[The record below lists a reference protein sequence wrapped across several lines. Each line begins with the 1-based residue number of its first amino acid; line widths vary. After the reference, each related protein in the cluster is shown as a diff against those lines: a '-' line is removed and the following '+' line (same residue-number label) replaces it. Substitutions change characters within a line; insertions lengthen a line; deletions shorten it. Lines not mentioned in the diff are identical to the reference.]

1 MSDRDSDAIDEE
13 LTAYLDGELSA
24 EDSAALE
31 GRLVGQESLRM
42 RLAELRRAYDLLDE
56 LPEVSHSK
64 SFTQTTIEMVVA
76 DVKRSGVTAVTPTES
91 LAGKFPIGKWLER
104 WFSMPYA
111 WGLLALAV
119 AFGVGLGVTASRLEG
134 RRELGRLDL
143 ASNMPGLYD
152 AGEIAVIEE
161 LARDRELIEYLQ
173 QHFRDVLIPMVPRSY
188 DERRSWVRS
197 LNSIQMAKLDGARE
211 LVGKYP
217 PEVRERLEA
226 VQEQIDL
233 QSNAEDLNLAARMV
247 GVVLDTMPTSKRRVL
262 EELKTAPRI
271 RFIQEQL
278 SFRAAIFYAADLQ
291 GTDAEVLDEWSKTML
306 LPSIMANMPF
316 LRRETDVK
324 SALMTLNSAR
334 PVEEG
339 FRLDN
344 QDALISDLAG
354 RLSSFPRRLL
364 ESIDQ
369 SDQLLVI
376 STWMI
381 PEGVNSTS
389 RLLEIYERQRR
400 ETQDEIDL
408 LDPKEIRRVL
418 RERSRRPGNTN
429 RSNR

>member
-1 MSDRDSDAIDEE
+1 
-13 LTAYLDGELSA
+13 
-24 EDSAALE
+24 
-31 GRLVGQESLRM
+31 
-42 RLAELRRAYDLLDE
+42 
-56 LPEVSHSK
+56 
-64 SFTQTTIEMVVA
+64 
-76 DVKRSGVTAVTPTES
+76 
-91 LAGKFPIGKWLER
+91 
-104 WFSMPYA
+104 
-111 WGLLALAV
+111 
-119 AFGVGLGVTASRLEG
+119 
-134 RRELGRLDL
+134 
-143 ASNMPGLYD
+143 
-152 AGEIAVIEE
+152 
-161 LARDRELIEYLQ
+161 
-173 QHFRDVLIPMVPRSY
+173 
-188 DERRSWVRS
+188 
-197 LNSIQMAKLDGARE
+197 MAKLDGARE
-211 LVGKYP
+211 MVGKYP

-233 QSNAEDLNLAARMV
+233 QPNAEDLNLAARMV
-247 GVVLDTMPTSKRRVL
+247 GVVLDTMPTSKRRLL
-262 EELKTAPRI
+262 EELKTAARI

-278 SFRAAIFYAADLQ
+278 SFRAATFYAADLQ
-291 GTDAEVLDEWSKTML
+291 GADAEVLDEWSKTML

-354 RLSSFPRRLL
+354 RLSSFPKRLL

-418 RERSRRPGNTN
+418 RERSRRPGN
-429 RSNR
+429 SNRPNR

>member
-1 MSDRDSDAIDEE
+1 
-13 LTAYLDGELSA
+13 
-24 EDSAALE
+24 
-31 GRLVGQESLRM
+31 
-42 RLAELRRAYDLLDE
+42 
-56 LPEVSHSK
+56 
-64 SFTQTTIEMVVA
+64 
-76 DVKRSGVTAVTPTES
+76 
-91 LAGKFPIGKWLER
+91 
-104 WFSMPYA
+104 MPYA
-111 WGLLALAV
+111 WVPLALAL
-119 AFGVGLGVTASRLEG
+119 AIGVGLGVTASRLQG

-247 GVVLDTMPTSKRRVL
+247 GVVLDTMPTSKRRLL
-262 EELKTAPRI
+262 EELKAAPRI

-278 SFRAAIFYAADLQ
+278 SFRAAILYAADLQ

-306 LPSIMANMPF
+306 LPAIMSNMPF

-354 RLSSFPRRLL
+354 RLSLFPRRLL

-418 RERSRRPGNTN
+418 RERSRRPGNSN

>member
-1 MSDRDSDAIDEE
+1 
-13 LTAYLDGELSA
+13 
-24 EDSAALE
+24 
-31 GRLVGQESLRM
+31 
-42 RLAELRRAYDLLDE
+42 
-56 LPEVSHSK
+56 
-64 SFTQTTIEMVVA
+64 
-76 DVKRSGVTAVTPTES
+76 
-91 LAGKFPIGKWLER
+91 
-104 WFSMPYA
+104 
-111 WGLLALAV
+111 
-119 AFGVGLGVTASRLEG
+119 
-134 RRELGRLDL
+134 
-143 ASNMPGLYD
+143 
-152 AGEIAVIEE
+152 
-161 LARDRELIEYLQ
+161 
-173 QHFRDVLIPMVPRSY
+173 
-188 DERRSWVRS
+188 
-197 LNSIQMAKLDGARE
+197 MAKLDGASE

-247 GVVLDTMPTSKRRVL
+247 GVVLDTMPTSKRRLL

-278 SFRAAIFYAADLQ
+278 SFRAATFYAADLQ
-291 GTDAEVLDEWSKTML
+291 GTDAEVLDDWSKTML

-354 RLSSFPRRLL
+354 RLSSFPKRLL

-418 RERSRRPGNTN
+418 RERSRRPGN
-429 RSNR
+429 SNRQNR

>member
-1 MSDRDSDAIDEE
+1 MSDRDTDAIDEE

-42 RLAELRRAYDLLDE
+42 RLAELRKAYDLLDE

-64 SFTQTTIEMVVA
+64 SFTRTTIEMVVA
-76 DVKRSGVTAVTPTES
+76 DVKRSGVTAVTSSES
-91 LAGKFPIGKWLER
+91 LGGPSSTWKRLGRWL
-104 WFSMPYA
+104 SMPYA
-111 WGLLALAV
+111 WGLLALAL
-119 AFGVGLGVTASRLEG
+119 AIGVGLGVTASRLQG

-152 AGEIAVIEE
+152 AGEMAVIEE
-161 LARDRELIEYLQ
+161 LARDRELLEYLQ

-247 GVVLDTMPTSKRRVL
+247 GVVLDTMPTSKRRLL
-262 EELKTAPRI
+262 EELKAAPRI

-278 SFRAAIFYAADLQ
+278 SFRAAILYAADLQ

-306 LPSIMANMPF
+306 LPSIMSNMPF

-418 RERSRRPGNTN
+418 RERSRRPGNSN

>member
-1 MSDRDSDAIDEE
+1 M
-13 LTAYLDGELSA
+13 
-24 EDSAALE
+24 
-31 GRLVGQESLRM
+31 
-42 RLAELRRAYDLLDE
+42 
-56 LPEVSHSK
+56 
-64 SFTQTTIEMVVA
+64 
-76 DVKRSGVTAVTPTES
+76 
-91 LAGKFPIGKWLER
+91 
-104 WFSMPYA
+104 
-111 WGLLALAV
+111 
-119 AFGVGLGVTASRLEG
+119 
-134 RRELGRLDL
+134 
-143 ASNMPGLYD
+143 
-152 AGEIAVIEE
+152 
-161 LARDRELIEYLQ
+161 
-173 QHFRDVLIPMVPRSY
+173 
-188 DERRSWVRS
+188 
-197 LNSIQMAKLDGARE
+197 
-211 LVGKYP
+211 
-217 PEVRERLEA
+217 
-226 VQEQIDL
+226 

-247 GVVLDTMPTSKRRVL
+247 GVVLDTMPTSKRRLL
-262 EELKTAPRI
+262 EELKAAPRI

-306 LPSIMANMPF
+306 LPSIMSNMPF

-339 FRLDN
+339 FRLEN

-354 RLSSFPRRLL
+354 RLSLFPRRLL

-418 RERSRRPGNTN
+418 RERSRRPGNSN

>member
-1 MSDRDSDAIDEE
+1 
-13 LTAYLDGELSA
+13 
-24 EDSAALE
+24 
-31 GRLVGQESLRM
+31 
-42 RLAELRRAYDLLDE
+42 
-56 LPEVSHSK
+56 
-64 SFTQTTIEMVVA
+64 
-76 DVKRSGVTAVTPTES
+76 
-91 LAGKFPIGKWLER
+91 
-104 WFSMPYA
+104 
-111 WGLLALAV
+111 
-119 AFGVGLGVTASRLEG
+119 
-134 RRELGRLDL
+134 
-143 ASNMPGLYD
+143 
-152 AGEIAVIEE
+152 
-161 LARDRELIEYLQ
+161 
-173 QHFRDVLIPMVPRSY
+173 
-188 DERRSWVRS
+188 
-197 LNSIQMAKLDGARE
+197 MAKLDGARE

-247 GVVLDTMPTSKRRVL
+247 GVVLDTMPTSKRRLL

-278 SFRAAIFYAADLQ
+278 SFRAATFYAADLQ
-291 GTDAEVLDEWSKTML
+291 GTDAEVLDDWSKTML

-381 PEGVNSTS
+381 PEGVNST
-389 RLLEIYERQRR
+389 
-400 ETQDEIDL
+400 
-408 LDPKEIRRVL
+408 
-418 RERSRRPGNTN
+418 
-429 RSNR
+429 

>member
-1 MSDRDSDAIDEE
+1 MSQRDTDAIDEE

-24 EDSAALE
+24 QESAALE
-31 GRLVGQESLRM
+31 SRLVGQESLRM
-42 RLAELRRAYDLLDE
+42 RLAELRKAYDLLDE
-56 LPEVSHSK
+56 LPQSPHSQ
-64 SFTQTTIEMVVA
+64 SFTHTTIEMVVA
-76 DVKRSGVTAVTPTES
+76 DVKRSGVRATTSAES
-91 LAGKFPIGKWLER
+91 LGGRVPILARLER

-111 WGLLALAV
+111 LVPLTLAIAIG
-119 AFGVGLGVTASRLEG
+119 GVLGGSASRLQG
-134 RRELGRLDL
+134 RRELGVLDL

-152 AGEIAVIEE
+152 AGELSVVEE
-161 LARDRELIEYLQ
+161 LAKDRELIEYLQ
-173 QHFRDVLIPMVPRSY
+173 QHYRDVLIPTVPRSF
-188 DERRSWVRS
+188 DGRRSWVRS

-217 PEVRERLEA
+217 PAVRQRLEA

-233 QSNAEDLNLAARMV
+233 QANAEDLNLAARIL
-247 GVVLDTMPTSKRRVL
+247 GVVLDTMPTSKRRLL
-262 EELKTAPRI
+262 EELKTASRI

-278 SFRAAIFYAADLQ
+278 SFRAATFYAADLQ
-291 GTDAEVLDEWSKTML
+291 GPDAEALDDWSKTIL
-306 LPSIMANMPF
+306 LPSIMDNLPF

-334 PVEEG
+334 PVEDG

-344 QDALISDLAG
+344 QDALISDLGG
-354 RLSSFPRRLL
+354 RLSPFPKRLL

-369 SDQLLVI
+369 SDQLIVI

-381 PEGVNSTS
+381 PEGVNSTW

-408 LDPKEIRRVL
+408 LDPKDIRRVL
-418 RERSRRPGNTN
+418 RERVRRTGNPN
-429 RSNR
+429 RPNR

>member
-1 MSDRDSDAIDEE
+1 
-13 LTAYLDGELSA
+13 
-24 EDSAALE
+24 
-31 GRLVGQESLRM
+31 
-42 RLAELRRAYDLLDE
+42 
-56 LPEVSHSK
+56 
-64 SFTQTTIEMVVA
+64 
-76 DVKRSGVTAVTPTES
+76 
-91 LAGKFPIGKWLER
+91 
-104 WFSMPYA
+104 
-111 WGLLALAV
+111 
-119 AFGVGLGVTASRLEG
+119 
-134 RRELGRLDL
+134 
-143 ASNMPGLYD
+143 
-152 AGEIAVIEE
+152 
-161 LARDRELIEYLQ
+161 
-173 QHFRDVLIPMVPRSY
+173 
-188 DERRSWVRS
+188 
-197 LNSIQMAKLDGARE
+197 
-211 LVGKYP
+211 
-217 PEVRERLEA
+217 VRERLEA

-247 GVVLDTMPTSKRRVL
+247 GVVLDTMPTSKRRLL

-306 LPSIMANMPF
+306 LPSIMSNMPF

-339 FRLDN
+339 FRLEN

-418 RERSRRPGNTN
+418 RERNRRPGNSN

>member
-1 MSDRDSDAIDEE
+1 MI
-13 LTAYLDGELSA
+13 
-24 EDSAALE
+24 
-31 GRLVGQESLRM
+31 
-42 RLAELRRAYDLLDE
+42 
-56 LPEVSHSK
+56 
-64 SFTQTTIEMVVA
+64 
-76 DVKRSGVTAVTPTES
+76 
-91 LAGKFPIGKWLER
+91 
-104 WFSMPYA
+104 
-111 WGLLALAV
+111 
-119 AFGVGLGVTASRLEG
+119 
-134 RRELGRLDL
+134 
-143 ASNMPGLYD
+143 
-152 AGEIAVIEE
+152 
-161 LARDRELIEYLQ
+161 
-173 QHFRDVLIPMVPRSY
+173 
-188 DERRSWVRS
+188 
-197 LNSIQMAKLDGARE
+197 
-211 LVGKYP
+211 
-217 PEVRERLEA
+217 
-226 VQEQIDL
+226 
-233 QSNAEDLNLAARMV
+233 
-247 GVVLDTMPTSKRRVL
+247 GVVLDTMPTSKRRLL
-262 EELKTAPRI
+262 EELKAAPRI
-271 RFIQEQL
+271 RFLQEQL

-306 LPSIMANMPF
+306 LPSIMSNIPF

-418 RERSRRPGNTN
+418 RERSRRPGNSN

>member
-1 MSDRDSDAIDEE
+1 M
-13 LTAYLDGELSA
+13 
-24 EDSAALE
+24 
-31 GRLVGQESLRM
+31 
-42 RLAELRRAYDLLDE
+42 
-56 LPEVSHSK
+56 
-64 SFTQTTIEMVVA
+64 
-76 DVKRSGVTAVTPTES
+76 
-91 LAGKFPIGKWLER
+91 
-104 WFSMPYA
+104 
-111 WGLLALAV
+111 
-119 AFGVGLGVTASRLEG
+119 
-134 RRELGRLDL
+134 
-143 ASNMPGLYD
+143 
-152 AGEIAVIEE
+152 
-161 LARDRELIEYLQ
+161 
-173 QHFRDVLIPMVPRSY
+173 
-188 DERRSWVRS
+188 
-197 LNSIQMAKLDGARE
+197 
-211 LVGKYP
+211 
-217 PEVRERLEA
+217 
-226 VQEQIDL
+226 
-233 QSNAEDLNLAARMV
+233 AARMV
-247 GVVLDTMPTSKRRVL
+247 GVVLDTMPTSKRRLL

-278 SFRAAIFYAADLQ
+278 SFRAALFYAADLQ

-306 LPSIMANMPF
+306 LPSIMSNMPF

-418 RERSRRPGNTN
+418 RERSRRPGNSN

>member
-1 MSDRDSDAIDEE
+1 
-13 LTAYLDGELSA
+13 
-24 EDSAALE
+24 
-31 GRLVGQESLRM
+31 
-42 RLAELRRAYDLLDE
+42 
-56 LPEVSHSK
+56 
-64 SFTQTTIEMVVA
+64 
-76 DVKRSGVTAVTPTES
+76 
-91 LAGKFPIGKWLER
+91 
-104 WFSMPYA
+104 
-111 WGLLALAV
+111 
-119 AFGVGLGVTASRLEG
+119 
-134 RRELGRLDL
+134 
-143 ASNMPGLYD
+143 
-152 AGEIAVIEE
+152 
-161 LARDRELIEYLQ
+161 
-173 QHFRDVLIPMVPRSY
+173 
-188 DERRSWVRS
+188 
-197 LNSIQMAKLDGARE
+197 MAKLDGARE
-211 LVGKYP
+211 MVGKYP

-247 GVVLDTMPTSKRRVL
+247 GVVLDTMPTSKRRLL
-262 EELKTAPRI
+262 EELKTAARI

-291 GTDAEVLDEWSKTML
+291 GADAEVLDEWSKTML

-354 RLSSFPRRLL
+354 RLSSFPKRLL

-418 RERSRRPGNTN
+418 RERSRRPGN
-429 RSNR
+429 SNRPNR